1 VPIVSFDDRSAESVY
16 VSGRAPKGTGWSNAA
31 RIVKRKLDMIQY
43 AEKLADLNSPPGNK
57 LEALAGHLKGWHS
70 IRVNDQWRVVFVW
83 LKDGAHH
90 VSVVDY
96 H

>member
-1 VPIVSFDDRSAESVY
+1 
-16 VSGRAPKGTGWSNAA
+16 
-31 RIVKRKLDMIQY
+31 MIQY
-43 AEKLADLNSPPGNK
+43 AEKLADLSSPPGNQ

-90 VSVVDY
+90 VRVVDY